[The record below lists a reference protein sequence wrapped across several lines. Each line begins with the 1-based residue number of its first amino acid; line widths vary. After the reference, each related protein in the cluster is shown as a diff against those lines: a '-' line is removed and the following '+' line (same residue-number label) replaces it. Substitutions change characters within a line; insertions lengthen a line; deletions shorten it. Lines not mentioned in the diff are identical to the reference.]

1 MKGMMEMETGISLDT
16 YKIFCAVVRTGN
28 MSAAAKELFI
38 SQPAVSMAVKQLEER
53 LGGPLLVRTPKG
65 VLTTPEGRVLFNY
78 LDMAFNMVKTAEH
91 KYFELANL
99 EQGEVRIGASDV
111 VISGY
116 LMPYIEKF
124 SNAYLD
130 IRIKVVNKTT
140 YESLELMKRG
150 VIDMC
155 FVNLPIEHSEDMEIT
170 RCVEIHDCLIGGT
183 KYKELAERGVKL
195 SELSKYPLLL
205 LEDMSNTRKQ
215 LDKFAAANGIYF
227 KPIIELASYD
237 LLIEF
242 AKINLGLTFIIRE
255 FDNSSIDGENIFEIP
270 VTPELP
276 TRYVGLV
283 MLKNAALSFA
293 ARRFVEMLGLE
304 DKKE

>member
-1 MKGMMEMETGISLDT
+1 MDSGISLDS
-16 YKIFCAVVRTGN
+16 YKIFCTVVKTGN

-53 LGGPLLVRTPKG
+53 LGSPLFVRTTKG
-65 VLTTPEGRVLFNY
+65 VLLTPEGKILYTY
-78 LDMAFNMVKTAEH
+78 LDMALNMVKTAEH
-91 KYFELANL
+91 KYYELANL
-99 EQGEVRIGASDV
+99 EKGEVRIGASDI

-124 SNAYLD
+124 SNKYPD

-150 VIDMC
+150 VIDLC

-170 RCVEIHDCLIGGT
+170 KCVEIHDCLIGGT
-183 KYKELAERGVKL
+183 RYKHLAEKGLEL
-195 SELSKYPLLL
+195 SELYSYPLLL
-205 LEDMSNTRKQ
+205 LEDTSNTRKQ
-215 LDKFAAANGIYF
+215 LDKFAYANGIVF

-237 LLIEF
+237 ILIQF

-255 FDNSSIDGENIFEIP
+255 FHNSSIDGENIFEIP
-270 VTPELP
+270 VRPQLP

-283 MLKNAALSFA
+283 MLKNAALSYA
-293 ARRFVEMLGLE
+293 AREFVKMLGLGE
-304 DKKE
+304 KL

>member
-1 MKGMMEMETGISLDT
+1 MDTGISLDT
-16 YKIFCAVVRTGN
+16 YKIFCAVARSGN
-28 MSAAAKELFI
+28 MSSAGKELFI

-53 LGGPLLVRTPKG
+53 LGGQLLVRTPKG
-65 VLTTPEGRVLFNY
+65 VRLTPEGRVLFNY

-99 EQGEVRIGASDV
+99 EKGEVRIGASDV

-124 SNAYLD
+124 SKAYSD

-140 YESLELMKRG
+140 YESLELLKRG

-155 FVNLPIEHSEDMEIT
+155 FVNLPIEAGDDMEIT
-170 RCVEIHDCLIGGT
+170 KCVRIHDCLIGGT
-183 KYKELAERGVKL
+183 KYRELAETGVKL
-195 SELSKYPLLL
+195 SELSNYPLLL

-215 LDKFAAANGIYF
+215 LDRFAAENGIFF

-237 LLIEF
+237 LLIQF
-242 AKINLGLTFIIRE
+242 ARINLGLTFIIRE

-270 VTPELP
+270 VEPQLP
-276 TRYVGLV
+276 QRYVGLV

-293 ARRFVEMLGLE
+293 ARRFVELLGLDGE
-304 DKKE
+304 NWKE

>member
-1 MKGMMEMETGISLDT
+1 MDTGISLDT
-16 YKIFCAVVRTGN
+16 YKIFCAVARTGN
-28 MSAAAKELFI
+28 MSSAAKELFI

-53 LGGPLLVRTPKG
+53 LGGQLLVRTPKG
-65 VLTTPEGRVLFNY
+65 VRLTPEGRVLFNY

-99 EQGEVRIGASDV
+99 EKGEVRIGASDV

-124 SNAYLD
+124 SKAYSD

-140 YESLELMKRG
+140 YESLELLKRG

-155 FVNLPIEHSEDMEIT
+155 FVNLPIEAGDDMEIT
-170 RCVEIHDCLIGGT
+170 KCVRIHDCLIGGT
-183 KYKELAERGVKL
+183 KYRELAKTGVKL
-195 SELSKYPLLL
+195 SELSNYPLLL

-215 LDKFAAANGIYF
+215 LDRFAAENGIFF

-237 LLIEF
+237 LLIQF
-242 AKINLGLTFIIRE
+242 ARINLGLTFIIRE

-270 VTPELP
+270 VEPQLP
-276 TRYVGLV
+276 QRYVGLV
-283 MLKNAALSFA
+283 MLKNAALSFT
-293 ARRFVEMLGLE
+293 ARRFVELLGLDGE
-304 DKKE
+304 NWKE

>member
-1 MKGMMEMETGISLDT
+1 MDTGISLDT
-16 YKIFCAVVRTGN
+16 YKIFCAVARTGN
-28 MSAAAKELFI
+28 MSSAAKELFI

-53 LGGPLLVRTPKG
+53 LGGQLLVRTPKG
-65 VLTTPEGRVLFNY
+65 VRLTPESRVLFNY

-99 EQGEVRIGASDV
+99 EKGEVRIGASDV

-124 SNAYLD
+124 SKAYSD

-140 YESLELMKRG
+140 YESLELLKRG

-155 FVNLPIEHSEDMEIT
+155 FVNLPIEAGDDMEIT
-170 RCVEIHDCLIGGT
+170 KCVRIHDCLIGGT
-183 KYKELAERGVKL
+183 KYRELAKTWVKL
-195 SELSKYPLLL
+195 SELSNYPLLL

-215 LDKFAAANGIYF
+215 LDRFAAENGIFF

-237 LLIEF
+237 LLIQF
-242 AKINLGLTFIIRE
+242 ARINLGLTFIIRE

-270 VTPELP
+270 VEPQLP
-276 TRYVGLV
+276 QRYVGLV

-293 ARRFVEMLGLE
+293 ARRFVELLGLDGE
-304 DKKE
+304 NWKE

>member
-1 MKGMMEMETGISLDT
+1 MDTGISLDT
-16 YKIFCAVVRTGN
+16 YKIFCAVARTGN
-28 MSAAAKELFI
+28 MSSAAKELFI

-53 LGGPLLVRTPKG
+53 LGGQLLVRTPKG
-65 VLTTPEGRVLFNY
+65 VRLTPEGRVLFNY

-99 EQGEVRIGASDV
+99 EKGEVRIGASDV

-124 SNAYLD
+124 SKAYSD

-140 YESLELMKRG
+140 YESLELLKRG

-155 FVNLPIEHSEDMEIT
+155 FVNLPIEAGDDMEIT
-170 RCVEIHDCLIGGT
+170 KCVRIHDCLIGGT
-183 KYKELAERGVKL
+183 KYRELAKTGVKL
-195 SELSKYPLLL
+195 SELSNYPQLL

-215 LDKFAAANGIYF
+215 LDRFAAENGIFF

-237 LLIEF
+237 LLIQF
-242 AKINLGLTFIIRE
+242 ARINLGLTFIIRE

-270 VTPELP
+270 VEPQLP
-276 TRYVGLV
+276 QRYVGLV

-293 ARRFVEMLGLE
+293 ARRFVELLGLDGE
-304 DKKE
+304 NWKE

>member
-1 MKGMMEMETGISLDT
+1 MDTGISLDT
-16 YKIFCAVVRTGN
+16 YKIFCAVARTGN
-28 MSAAAKELFI
+28 MSSAAKELFI

-53 LGGPLLVRTPKG
+53 LGGQLLVRTPKG
-65 VLTTPEGRVLFNY
+65 VRLTPEGRVLFNY

-99 EQGEVRIGASDV
+99 EKGEVRIGASDV

-124 SNAYLD
+124 SKAYSD

-140 YESLELMKRG
+140 YESLELLKRG

-155 FVNLPIEHSEDMEIT
+155 FVNLPIEAGDDMEIT
-170 RCVEIHDCLIGGT
+170 KCVRIHDCLIGGT
-183 KYKELAERGVKL
+183 KYRELAKTGVKL
-195 SELSKYPLLL
+195 YELSNYPLLL

-215 LDKFAAANGIYF
+215 LDRFAAENGIFF

-237 LLIEF
+237 LLIQF
-242 AKINLGLTFIIRE
+242 ARINLGLTFIIRE

-270 VTPELP
+270 VEPQLP
-276 TRYVGLV
+276 QRYVGLV

-293 ARRFVEMLGLE
+293 ARRFVELLGLDGE
-304 DKKE
+304 NWKE

>member
-1 MKGMMEMETGISLDT
+1 MDTGISLDT
-16 YKIFCAVVRTGN
+16 YKIFCAVARSGN
-28 MSAAAKELFI
+28 MSSAAKELFI

-53 LGGPLLVRTPKG
+53 LGGQLLVRTPKG
-65 VLTTPEGRVLFNY
+65 VRLTPEGRVLFNY

-99 EQGEVRIGASDV
+99 EKGEVRIGASDV

-124 SNAYLD
+124 SKAYSD

-140 YESLELMKRG
+140 YESLELLKRG

-155 FVNLPIEHSEDMEIT
+155 FVNLPIEVGDDMEIT
-170 RCVEIHDCLIGGT
+170 KCVRIHDCLIGGT
-183 KYKELAERGVKL
+183 KYRELAETGVKL
-195 SELSKYPLLL
+195 SELSNYPLLL

-215 LDKFAAANGIYF
+215 LDRFAAENGIFF

-237 LLIEF
+237 LLIQF
-242 AKINLGLTFIIRE
+242 ARINLGLTFIIRE

-270 VTPELP
+270 VEPQLP
-276 TRYVGLV
+276 QRYVGLV

-293 ARRFVEMLGLE
+293 ARRFVELLGLDGE
-304 DKKE
+304 NWKE

>member
-1 MKGMMEMETGISLDT
+1 MDTGISLDT
-16 YKIFCAVVRTGN
+16 YKIFCAVARSGN
-28 MSAAAKELFI
+28 MSSAAKELFI

-53 LGGPLLVRTPKG
+53 LGGQLLVRTPKG
-65 VLTTPEGRVLFNY
+65 VRLTPEGRVLFNY

-99 EQGEVRIGASDV
+99 EKGEVRIGASDV

-124 SNAYLD
+124 SKAYSD

-140 YESLELMKRG
+140 YESLELLKRG

-155 FVNLPIEHSEDMEIT
+155 FVNLPIEAGDDMEIT
-170 RCVEIHDCLIGGT
+170 KCVRIHDCLIGGT
-183 KYKELAERGVKL
+183 KYRELAETGVKL
-195 SELSKYPLLL
+195 SELSNYPLLL

-215 LDKFAAANGIYF
+215 LDRFAAENGIFF

-237 LLIEF
+237 LLIQF
-242 AKINLGLTFIIRE
+242 ARINLGLTFIIRE

-270 VTPELP
+270 VEPQLP
-276 TRYVGLV
+276 QRYVGLV

-293 ARRFVEMLGLE
+293 ARRFVELLGLDGE
-304 DKKE
+304 NWKE

>member
-1 MKGMMEMETGISLDT
+1 MDTGISLDT
-16 YKIFCAVVRTGN
+16 YKIFCAVARTGN
-28 MSAAAKELFI
+28 MSSAAKELFI

-53 LGGPLLVRTPKG
+53 LGGQLLVRTPKG
-65 VLTTPEGRVLFNY
+65 VRLTPEGRVLFNY

-99 EQGEVRIGASDV
+99 EKGEVRIGASDV

-124 SNAYLD
+124 SKAYSD

-140 YESLELMKRG
+140 YESLELLKRG

-155 FVNLPIEHSEDMEIT
+155 FVNLPIEAGDDMEIT
-170 RCVEIHDCLIGGT
+170 KCVRIHDCLIGGT
-183 KYKELAERGVKL
+183 KYRELAETGVKL
-195 SELSKYPLLL
+195 SELSNYPLLL

-215 LDKFAAANGIYF
+215 LDRFAAENGIFF

-237 LLIEF
+237 LLIQF
-242 AKINLGLTFIIRE
+242 ARINLGLTFIIRE

-270 VTPELP
+270 VEPQLP
-276 TRYVGLV
+276 QRYVGLV

-293 ARRFVEMLGLE
+293 ARRFVELLGLGGE
-304 DKKE
+304 NWKE

>member
-1 MKGMMEMETGISLDT
+1 MDTGISLDT
-16 YKIFCAVVRTGN
+16 YKIFCAVARSGN
-28 MSAAAKELFI
+28 MSSAAKELFI

-53 LGGPLLVRTPKG
+53 LGGQLLVRTPKG
-65 VLTTPEGRVLFNY
+65 VRLTPEGRVLFNY

-99 EQGEVRIGASDV
+99 EKGEVRIGASDV

-124 SNAYLD
+124 SKAYSD

-140 YESLELMKRG
+140 YESLELLKRG

-155 FVNLPIEHSEDMEIT
+155 FVNLPIEAGDDMEIT
-170 RCVEIHDCLIGGT
+170 KCVRIRDCLIGGT
-183 KYKELAERGVKL
+183 KYRELAKTGVKL
-195 SELSKYPLLL
+195 SELSNYPLLL

-215 LDKFAAANGIYF
+215 LDRFAAENGIFF

-237 LLIEF
+237 LLIQF
-242 AKINLGLTFIIRE
+242 ARINLGLTFIIRE

-270 VTPELP
+270 VEPQLP
-276 TRYVGLV
+276 QRYVGLV

-293 ARRFVEMLGLE
+293 ARRFVELLGLDGE
-304 DKKE
+304 NWKE

>member
-1 MKGMMEMETGISLDT
+1 MDTGISLDT
-16 YKIFCAVVRTGN
+16 YKIFCAVARSGN
-28 MSAAAKELFI
+28 MSSAAKELFI

-53 LGGPLLVRTPKG
+53 LGGQLLVRTPKG
-65 VLTTPEGRVLFNY
+65 VRLTPEGRVLFNY

-91 KYFELANL
+91 KYFELVNL
-99 EQGEVRIGASDV
+99 EKGEVRIGASDV

-124 SNAYLD
+124 SKAYSD

-140 YESLELMKRG
+140 YESLELLKRG

-155 FVNLPIEHSEDMEIT
+155 FVNLPIEAGDDMEIT
-170 RCVEIHDCLIGGT
+170 KCVRIHDCLIGGT
-183 KYKELAERGVKL
+183 KYRELAKTGVKL
-195 SELSKYPLLL
+195 SELSNYPLLL

-215 LDKFAAANGIYF
+215 LDRFAAENGIFF

-237 LLIEF
+237 LLIQF
-242 AKINLGLTFIIRE
+242 ARINLGLTFIIRE
-255 FDNSSIDGENIFEIP
+255 FDNSSIDGEKIFEIP
-270 VTPELP
+270 VEPQLP
-276 TRYVGLV
+276 QRYVGLV

-293 ARRFVEMLGLE
+293 ARRFVELLGLDGE
-304 DKKE
+304 NWKE

>member
-1 MKGMMEMETGISLDT
+1 MDTGISLDT
-16 YKIFCAVVRTGN
+16 YKIFCAVARTGN
-28 MSAAAKELFI
+28 MSSAAKELFI

-53 LGGPLLVRTPKG
+53 LGGQLLVRTPKG
-65 VLTTPEGRVLFNY
+65 VRLTPEGRVLFNY

-99 EQGEVRIGASDV
+99 EKGEVRIGASDV

-124 SNAYLD
+124 SKAYSD

-140 YESLELMKRG
+140 YESLELLKRG

-155 FVNLPIEHSEDMEIT
+155 FVNLPIEAGDDMEIT
-170 RCVEIHDCLIGGT
+170 KCVRIHDCLIGGT
-183 KYKELAERGVKL
+183 KYRELAETGVKL
-195 SELSKYPLLL
+195 SELSNYPLLL

-215 LDKFAAANGIYF
+215 LDRFAAENGIFF

-237 LLIEF
+237 LLIQF
-242 AKINLGLTFIIRE
+242 ARINLGLTFIIRE

-270 VTPELP
+270 VEPQLP
-276 TRYVGLV
+276 QRYVGLV

-293 ARRFVEMLGLE
+293 ARRFVELLGLDGE
-304 DKKE
+304 NWKE

>member
-1 MKGMMEMETGISLDT
+1 METGISLDT

-65 VLTTPEGRVLFNY
+65 VIPTPEGRVLFNY

-99 EQGEVRIGASDV
+99 EQGEVRIGASDI

-116 LMPYIEKF
+116 LMPYIEAF
-124 SNAYLD
+124 SKAYSD

-170 RCVEIHDCLIGGT
+170 KCVEIHDCLIGGR
-183 KYKELAERGVKL
+183 KYRKLAEKGVKL
-195 SELSKYPLLL
+195 SELSEYPLLL

-215 LDKFAAANGIYF
+215 LDRFAAENGIYF

-270 VTPELP
+270 VEPELP

-283 MLKNAALSFA
+283 MLKNAALSSA
-293 ARRFVEMLGLE
+293 ARRFVDMLGLE
-304 DKKE
+304 DGIK

>member
-1 MKGMMEMETGISLDT
+1 MDTGISLDT
-16 YKIFCAVVRTGN
+16 YKIFCAVARTGN
-28 MSAAAKELFI
+28 MSSAAKELFI

-53 LGGPLLVRTPKG
+53 LGGQLLVRTPKG
-65 VLTTPEGRVLFNY
+65 VRLTPEGRVLFNY

-99 EQGEVRIGASDV
+99 EKGEVRIGASDV

-124 SNAYLD
+124 SKAYSD

-140 YESLELMKRG
+140 YESLELLKRG

-155 FVNLPIEHSEDMEIT
+155 FVNLPIEAGDDMEIT
-170 RCVEIHDCLIGGT
+170 KCVRIHDCLIGGT
-183 KYKELAERGVKL
+183 KYRELAETGVKR
-195 SELSKYPLLL
+195 SELSNYPLLL

-215 LDKFAAANGIYF
+215 LDRFAAENGIFF

-237 LLIEF
+237 LLIQF
-242 AKINLGLTFIIRE
+242 ARINLGLTFIIRE

-270 VTPELP
+270 VEPQLP
-276 TRYVGLV
+276 QRYVGLV

-293 ARRFVEMLGLE
+293 ARRFVELLGLDGE
-304 DKKE
+304 NWKE

>member
-1 MKGMMEMETGISLDT
+1 MDTGISLDT
-16 YKIFCAVVRTGN
+16 YKIFCAVARTGN
-28 MSAAAKELFI
+28 MSSAAKELFI

-53 LGGPLLVRTPKG
+53 LGGQLLVRTPKG
-65 VLTTPEGRVLFNY
+65 VRLTPEGRVLFNY

-99 EQGEVRIGASDV
+99 EKGEVRIGASDV

-124 SNAYLD
+124 SKAYSD

-140 YESLELMKRG
+140 YESLELLKRG

-155 FVNLPIEHSEDMEIT
+155 FVNLPIEAGDDMEIT
-170 RCVEIHDCLIGGT
+170 KCVRIHDCLIGGT
-183 KYKELAERGVKL
+183 KYRELAETGVKL
-195 SELSKYPLLL
+195 SELSNYPLLL

-215 LDKFAAANGIYF
+215 LDRFAAENGIFF

-237 LLIEF
+237 LLIQF
-242 AKINLGLTFIIRE
+242 ARINLGLTFIIRE
-255 FDNSSIDGENIFEIP
+255 FDNSSIDGEKIFEIP
-270 VTPELP
+270 VEPQLP
-276 TRYVGLV
+276 QRYVGLV

-293 ARRFVEMLGLE
+293 ARRFVELLGLDGE
-304 DKKE
+304 NWKE

>member
-1 MKGMMEMETGISLDT
+1 MDTGISLDT
-16 YKIFCAVVRTGN
+16 YKIFCAVARTGN
-28 MSAAAKELFI
+28 MSSAAKELFI

-53 LGGPLLVRTPKG
+53 LGGQLLVRTPKG
-65 VLTTPEGRVLFNY
+65 VRLTPEGRVLFNY

-99 EQGEVRIGASDV
+99 EKGEVRIGASDV

-124 SNAYLD
+124 SKAYSD

-140 YESLELMKRG
+140 YESLELLKRG

-155 FVNLPIEHSEDMEIT
+155 FVNLPIEAGDDMEIT
-170 RCVEIHDCLIGGT
+170 KCVRIHDCLIGGT
-183 KYKELAERGVKL
+183 KYRELAETGVKL
-195 SELSKYPLLL
+195 SELSNYPLLL

-215 LDKFAAANGIYF
+215 LDRFAAENGIFF

-237 LLIEF
+237 LLIQF
-242 AKINLGLTFIIRE
+242 ARINLGLTFIIRE

-270 VTPELP
+270 VESQLP
-276 TRYVGLV
+276 QRYVGLV

-293 ARRFVEMLGLE
+293 ARRFVELLGLDGE
-304 DKKE
+304 NWKE

>member
-1 MKGMMEMETGISLDT
+1 MDTGISLDT
-16 YKIFCAVVRTGN
+16 YKIFCAVARSGN
-28 MSAAAKELFI
+28 MSSAAKELFI

-53 LGGPLLVRTPKG
+53 LGGQLLVRTPKG
-65 VLTTPEGRVLFNY
+65 VRLTPEGRVLFNY

-99 EQGEVRIGASDV
+99 EKGEVRIGASDV

-124 SNAYLD
+124 SKAYSD

-140 YESLELMKRG
+140 YESLELLKRG

-155 FVNLPIEHSEDMEIT
+155 FVNLPIEAGDDMEIT
-170 RCVEIHDCLIGGT
+170 KCVRIHDCLIGGT
-183 KYKELAERGVKL
+183 KYRELAKTGVKL
-195 SELSKYPLLL
+195 SELSNYPLLL

-215 LDKFAAANGIYF
+215 LDRFAAENGIFF

-237 LLIEF
+237 LLIQF
-242 AKINLGLTFIIRE
+242 ARINLWLTVIIRE

-270 VTPELP
+270 VEPQLP
-276 TRYVGLV
+276 QRYVGLV

-293 ARRFVEMLGLE
+293 ARRFVELLGLDGE
-304 DKKE
+304 NWKE

>member
-1 MKGMMEMETGISLDT
+1 MKGMMAMETGISLDT

-38 SQPAVSMAVKQLEER
+38 SQPAVSMAIKQLEER
-53 LGGPLLVRTPKG
+53 LGGPVLVRTPKG
-65 VLTTPEGRVLFNY
+65 VLPTPEGKVLFNY

-91 KYFELANL
+91 KYYELANL

-124 SNAYLD
+124 SNAYSD

-155 FVNLPIEHSEDMEIT
+155 FVNLPIEGSEDMEIT
-170 RCVEIHDCLIGGT
+170 ECVEIHDCLIGGT
-183 KYKELAERGVKL
+183 KYRELAERGLKL
-195 SELSKYPLLL
+195 SELSEYPLLL

-215 LDKFAAANGIYF
+215 LDRFAAENGIYF

-255 FDNSSIDGENIFEIP
+255 FDNSSIDGESIFEIP

-276 TRYVGLV
+276 KRYVGLV
-283 MLKNAALSFA
+283 MLKNAALSSA
-293 ARRFVEMLGLE
+293 ARRFVDMLGLE
-304 DKKE
+304 DGIK